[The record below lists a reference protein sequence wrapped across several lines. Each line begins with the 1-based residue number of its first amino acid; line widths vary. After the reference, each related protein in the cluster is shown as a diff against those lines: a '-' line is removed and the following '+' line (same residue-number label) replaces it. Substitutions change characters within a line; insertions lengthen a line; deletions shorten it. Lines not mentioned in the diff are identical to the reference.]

1 VEWLRTTVQHIAQA
15 LSGFWRPTAV
25 ALCGLV
31 ILLCW
36 PTLQAAAQMLAS
48 DILHYDQET
57 DPFTRFVGVWTHHAL
72 LLSLALLCLLIV
84 AGAISVL
91 VMIVYTEIRRQR
103 KRQRDYDRRSTRQ
116 RVGEPVAKLP
126 EVIPIDAKRRSA

>member
-1 VEWLRTTVQHIAQA
+1 MDWIRTIAQHVIQA
-15 LSGFWRPTAV
+15 LSGFWKPAAV
-25 ALCGLV
+25 TLCGLV

-36 PTLQAAAQMLAS
+36 PTLQAGAQVLAS
-48 DILHYDQET
+48 DILNYSQER

-72 LLSLALLCLLIV
+72 LLGLAILCVIIV

-103 KRQRDYDRRSTRQ
+103 KRQRDYDQ
-116 RVGEPVAKLP
+116 RVAVPDATLP
-126 EVIPIDAKRRSA
+126 DTIISIDAQRRSA